1 MDVLDK
7 EITTLWWAGKEMIP
21 GKKLADYVGKNEKTK
36 IVAKLQKVSVDS
48 FLKDL
53 SFVLIMCSWAIELL
67 L

>member
-1 MDVLDK
+1 
-7 EITTLWWAGKEMIP
+7 MIP